1 MVGWW
6 IASYVFTFIF
16 WSRCRCCCCCCL
28 LLLLLP
34 TTSVLKRTEML
45 GTSIA
50 AVVLGCFYSCPS
62 DSDAS
67 ALVID
72 CAAVMTGC
80 MLEKIIKSLQRNT
93 CSSWFFGLG
102 DVMVGGWIASYVLIC
117 IFWSRCCCCC
127 CLPAAAAAHN
137 LSTEAE
143 RDGWDVYCCCCS
155 WLLLFLSFRLRCFC
169 SGC

>member
-1 MVGWW
+1 
-6 IASYVFTFIF
+6 
-16 WSRCRCCCCCCL
+16 
-28 LLLLLP
+28 
-34 TTSVLKRTEML
+34 ML

-117 IFWSRCCCCC
+117 IFG
-127 CLPAAAAAHN
+127 LGAAAAAHN
-137 LSTEAE
+137 ICTEAG
-143 RDGWDVYCCCCS
+143 RDAWDVHCC
-155 WLLLFLSFRLRCFC
+155 
-169 SGC
+169 